1 MNIKDIYSELIKR
14 KIEGIMFHEQAMEI
28 MLFFGFD
35 KLYEKQS
42 ERFISE
48 SSELC
53 EINEFLV
60 KQHNLIVRINEPSDQ
75 KLIPSMWYDY
85 TRFDISN
92 NTKQTFMKEF
102 FEKWYEWEKETRDIF
117 LRMSKEAFN
126 EGEIIDFIKINKMA
140 KCTNKEVEKVQ
151 EMILKFKSMDFSI
164 SCYY

>member
-1 MNIKDIYSELIKR
+1 
-14 KIEGIMFHEQAMEI
+14 MFHEQAMEI

-60 KQHNLIVRINEPSDQ
+60 KQHNFIVRTNEPTNP

-85 TRFDISN
+85 TRFDISS
-92 NTKQTFMKEF
+92 NTKQAFMKEF

-117 LRMSKEAFN
+117 SRMSKEAFN
-126 EGEIIDFIKINKMA
+126 EGEIIDFDKIKKMA
-140 KCTNKEVEKVQ
+140 KCTDKEVEDIQ
-151 EMILKFKSMDFSI
+151 NMILKLKSNDFSLN
-164 SCYY
+164 CYY

>member
-1 MNIKDIYSELIKR
+1 
-14 KIEGIMFHEQAMEI
+14 
-28 MLFFGFD
+28 
-35 KLYEKQS
+35 
-42 ERFISE
+42 
-48 SSELC
+48 
-53 EINEFLV
+53 
-60 KQHNLIVRINEPSDQ
+60 
-75 KLIPSMWYDY
+75 
-85 TRFDISN
+85 
-92 NTKQTFMKEF
+92 MKEF